1 MAGLPGDE
9 IYKDFIFSTITQM
22 SLEVWAFGHQK
33 IGNRVKPGSIS
44 NCM

>member
-9 IYKDFIFSTITQM
+9 IYNDFIFSIITEM
-22 SLEVWAFGHQK
+22 SPEVWAFGCRE
-33 IGNRVKPGSIS
+33 IGNRVKPGPIW